1 MRPRRPQA
9 LLAAVLG
16 VAGLAAT
23 AGCGVFGADDADLQ
37 VYSARKYGSEE
48 VFAKF
53 TEDTGITVDFIFDD
67 NATLLER
74 IKAEGESSP
83 ADLYMTVDAGNL
95 WNADREGILQPL
107 ESPALEQAVPARDR
121 AADGSWYGL
130 AKRARTVIYDPD
142 QVDPSEFDAEET
154 YAGLTDEKW
163 RGRVCMRDLDE
174 TYMTSLVASLID
186 LYGEDRTR
194 EIVQGWQAND
204 VEVMGNDVLII
215 EAVEAGTCEV
225 GVVNHYYLA
234 RELEAARQD
243 GEELDVELYW
253 ASQEGAGTHV
263 NLSGAGVVETSDN
276 PEQAQQ
282 LLEWMLTA
290 EGQEALI
297 AGNHEFPVNPDV
309 APDEI
314 AASFGE
320 FTEMPLDAEAYG
332 SKNALAAEIL
342 GEAGWE

>member
-1 MRPRRPQA
+1 MRPPRPKA
-9 LLAAVLG
+9 LRAAGIG
-16 VAGLAAT
+16 VVALAAT
-23 AGCGVFGADDADLQ
+23 AGCGVFGAEDADLQ

-48 VFAKF
+48 VFATF
-53 TEDTGITVDFIFDD
+53 TEKTGITIDFIFDD

-83 ADLYMTVDAGNL
+83 ADVYMTVDAGNL
-95 WNADREGILQPL
+95 WNADQQGVLEPL
-107 ESPALEQAVPARDR
+107 RSRTLEKAVPARDR
-121 AADGSWYGL
+121 AEDGAWYGL

-142 QVDPSEFDAEET
+142 QVDPAELDAEET

-186 LYGEDRTR
+186 LYGEERA
-194 EIVQGWQAND
+194 EQIVQGWRAND
-204 VEVMGNDVLII
+204 VTVMGNDVLII

-234 RELEAARQD
+234 RELEAAREQGSD
-243 GEELDVELYW
+243 LDAELYW

-263 NLSGAGVVETSDN
+263 NLSGAGVVKTSDN
-276 PEQAQQ
+276 PEQAQE
-282 LLEWMLTA
+282 LLEWMAT
-290 EGQEALI
+290 EGQDDLI
-297 AGNHEFPVNPDV
+297 DGNHEFPVNPDV
-309 APDEI
+309 PPGEI

-320 FTEMPLDAEAYG
+320 FQEMPLDAAAYG
-332 SKNALAAEIL
+332 RLNARATEMLA
-342 GEAGWE
+342 EAGWE